1 MGETSSVSWYHVCIF
16 LGLLLAKSP
25 SLGIGPLNLYPFL
38 GWNITPTV
46 DGEFVAVDHR
56 LVDCFGMVAHIFEI
70 YKQFSFFRESTQP
83 VSIVLGSL
91 RTCVVNE
98 TLKTAVGALM
108 ASQPQAK
115 LARGPFVSVAVSA
128 PEHGWN
134 KWLLMGKEDE
144 RTSWHQ
150 NFQSSYWLSLDLSS
164 WLKVWTSPFHIFHGK
179 ADQLEIDVMA

>member
-1 MGETSSVSWYHVCIF
+1 MFAFSWGCY
-16 LGLLLAKSP
+16 LP
-25 SLGIGPLNLYPFL
+25 SLGIGPFVSISWVKQNTY
-38 GWNITPTV
+38 I

-56 LVDCFGMVAHIFEI
+56 LVDCFGMVAHVFEI
-70 YKQFSFFRESTQP
+70 YNQFSFFRESTQP

-128 PEHGWN
+128 PEHG
-134 KWLLMGKEDE
+134 
-144 RTSWHQ
+144 
-150 NFQSSYWLSLDLSS
+150 
-164 WLKVWTSPFHIFHGK
+164 
-179 ADQLEIDVMA
+179 